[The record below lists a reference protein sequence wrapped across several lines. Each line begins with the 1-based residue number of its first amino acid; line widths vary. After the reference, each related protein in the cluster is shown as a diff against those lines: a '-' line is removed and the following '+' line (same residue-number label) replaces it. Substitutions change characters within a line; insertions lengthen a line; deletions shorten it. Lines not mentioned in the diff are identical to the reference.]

1 MEQNYYL
8 EIILLHIS
16 IWKQWSWQEKIKS
29 ICACY
34 QQMLTSISTIRRV
47 CVRPYEINLKED
59 QSMRQTNQW
68 MKPWSAYSKN
78 TRDSKTVGQKSLE
91 KKSCIRACVVANREP
106 LDSVESSEEK
116 LEDDWTICKI
126 CKIRWI
132 NLAESNSSWE
142 QFDLCS
148 DCTCPGCFNV

>member
-59 QSMRQTNQW
+59 QSMNETLISLFQEHQ
-68 MKPWSAYSKN
+68 
-78 TRDSKTVGQKSLE
+78 GQQNGGTKKSREKELYKSL
-91 KKSCIRACVVANREP
+91 C
-106 LDSVESSEEK
+106 SSQQG
-116 LEDDWTICKI
+116 T
-126 CKIRWI
+126 
-132 NLAESNSSWE
+132 
-142 QFDLCS
+142 
-148 DCTCPGCFNV
+148 T